1 MKETN
6 SRISRTGG
14 GALKFVLALTLALGM
29 APAMPTAFASEE
41 AATDAGAPSVSTGSS
56 ESVVELGE
64 ETSRYELRDALQ
76 GANGGTVKLTANLS
90 FDEFGASITLSNA
103 NATLDLN
110 GHTITFGASTF
121 NIKVQKTSAIT
132 IVDTSKEGGGSIVQ
146 SGAIDDSWVIEC
158 VGTLTIKGGTV
169 SGPNAAVKANG
180 ESARFT
186 MTGGELKGGDTAL
199 IGTGGAAAAI
209 EGGSVTS
216 TGANGTAVRL
226 EGAEATVSGNSVLK
240 GVYGVVLFNSDENKE
255 GTAHSVLTVDGGS
268 IEAEYFA
275 ISGNN
280 KKSAGCSAAIKSG
293 TVSSFKEAAIYWPME
308 GELAIAGGY
317 LSGATVVEAKMG
329 TIEISGG
336 TLTATGG
343 KSSAN
348 IGGFSISDGSVVK
361 VVGQSYGSSEGQYIE
376 NPDLS
381 VSITDGTLVSEK
393 GNAVTVYNDGV
404 GTDSSAEKPECTVLV
419 SDEATLAPAQ
429 DCDAVRVV
437 SEVEEFTVD
446 QTAGT
451 VSNGNT
457 TIKSSA
463 LAGSAVLVTTKT
475 VSSIDGSQK
484 DDTTTLCSGVG
495 RAISEA
501 KGVESPTVTLLSDI
515 SEDVVVPEG
524 GSVTINFNSHT
535 LTGSIVNAG
544 TLELKG
550 EGKLVGQVQDIGGS
564 TTVAGNIS
572 MAVAQIGEKTYAT
585 LGEAIDKAVS
595 GDTIEL
601 LGDVYC
607 PPFAI
612 PAGVTLDGDGHTI
625 TCSTRNDNGAFI
637 TASTGADNV
646 TIEDVT
652 IDVGGKM
659 KHGVQFYCNEGG
671 VLDDVTV
678 KGSYWTAVQVNGA
691 KGVTIDGC
699 TLDPQ
704 AAEVDGAAKSPYA
717 FIEFSMGG
725 GVTSVPSMTVGDV
738 DFGDADCPMVW
749 VDDETVARIKDAL
762 KLDGATDSEV
772 IGAIKEQI
780 TNSSHSDL
788 GISIELVAGDPVDDE
803 IGGVPVTPPAKPSY
817 DVTVDQ
823 PANGTV
829 ELSSATAKEGQKVTI
844 TVKPDAGFELASLV
858 VADEDGNALKLE
870 LNADGTYSFEM
881 PAGDVTVHAAFECD
895 GGELCPS
902 HSFTDVD
909 QDKWYHDAIDWAV
922 ENRVLNGIGG
932 TTLMMPD
939 GKTTRAEMAQVLW
952 NVEGRPAATDE
963 EAFSDVEEGDWFYGA
978 ASWAAQEGIFEGYD
992 GKFDPDAVLTRE
1004 QAAAVLMR
1012 WTEMN
1017 GGDVSGRA
1025 DLSKFPDAGSVSGWA
1040 VDSVKW
1046 AVESGV
1052 LQGVENSGVT
1062 TIDAQGT
1069 ATRAQVAALMMR
1081 LEA

>member
-1 MKETN
+1 MEGRT
-6 SRISRTGG
+6 RGISRTGG
-14 GALKFVLALTLALGM
+14 GALKAVLSLVLALGLTPVAPVALAEEN
-29 APAMPTAFASEE
+29 PSDDVTVVTQASGLPE
-41 AATDAGAPSVSTGSS
+41 AD
-56 ESVVELGE
+56 
-64 ETSRYELRDALQ
+64 
-76 GANGGTVKLTANLS
+76 ANGVIKLAEDTSVPSLTVNCDTTIDLNGKTLTYTGESTVVLANGHDLVLKNGTFKALDIKGSNDDDYARGVFNIQEGT
-90 FDEFGASITLSNA
+90 SITLDGVKFM
-103 NATLDLN
+103 TN
-110 GHTITFGASTF
+110 GAALFPTGDAASVTV
-121 NIKVQKTSAIT
+121 NNS
-132 IVDTSKEGGGSIVQ
+132 SIYAPVY
-146 SGAIDDSWVIEC
+146 C
-158 VGTLTIKGGTV
+158 VGT
-169 SGPNAAVKANG
+169 NA
-180 ESARFT
+180 
-186 MTGGELKGGDTAL
+186 
-199 IGTGGAAAAI
+199 
-209 EGGSVTS
+209 
-216 TGANGTAVRL
+216 GTAD
-226 EGAEATVSGNSVLK
+226 N
-240 GVYGVVLFNSDENKE
+240 YGVV
-255 GTAHSVLTVDGGS
+255 
-268 IEAEYFA
+268 I
-275 ISGNN
+275 
-280 KKSAGCSAAIKSG
+280 
-293 TVSSFKEAAIYWPME
+293 
-308 GELAIAGGY
+308 
-317 LSGATVVEAKMG
+317 
-329 TIEISGG
+329 
-336 TLTATGG
+336 
-343 KSSAN
+343 
-348 IGGFSISDGSVVK
+348 
-361 VVGQSYGSSEGQYIE
+361 
-376 NPDLS
+376 
-381 VSITDGTLVSEK
+381 
-393 GNAVTVYNDGV
+393 
-404 GTDSSAEKPECTVLV
+404 
-419 SDEATLAPAQ
+419 
-429 DCDAVRVV
+429 
-437 SEVEEFTVD
+437 
-446 QTAGT
+446 
-451 VSNGNT
+451 
-457 TIKSSA
+457 
-463 LAGSAVLVTTKT
+463 
-475 VSSIDGSQK
+475 
-484 DDTTTLCSGVG
+484 
-495 RAISEA
+495 
-501 KGVESPTVTLLSDI
+501 
-515 SEDVVVPEG
+515 
-524 GSVTINFNSHT
+524 T
-535 LTGSIVNAG
+535 LTGSTFMTAIVESTLEQLPEGDSCPVMINVPG
-544 TLELKG
+544 TLLMDDCTVVGTRQAVVVRGGSAKITDSRIMIVPTVGGVPEEMIGCNLYTKNDPYANGEIWKSGNEVPFGAVVLGNNSDAYKYPAAVDLEETTIFVSEKSRDRFPAVYAYDIKEKG
-550 EGKLVGQVQDIGGS
+550 REVSFIKADCGIGGDIKS
-564 TTVAGNIS
+564 PEGHEVDTDATGVAEVNGVGFSSLEAAIS
-572 MAVAQIGEKTYAT
+572 AAHP
-585 LGEAIDKAVS
+585 
-595 GDTIEL
+595 GDTVKLEDDISTAS
-601 LGDVYC
+601 
-607 PPFAI
+607 FSI

-625 TCSTRNDNGAFI
+625 TCSTENDNGAFI
-637 TASTGADNV
+637 TASKDADNV
-646 TIEDVT
+646 TIKDVT
-652 IDVGGKM
+652 IDVDGKM

-671 VLDDVTV
+671 VLDGVTV
-678 KGSYWTAVQVNGA
+678 KDSYWTAVQVNGA
-691 KGVTIDGC
+691 ERVKIDGC

-704 AAEVDGAAKSPYA
+704 AAEVAGAAKSPYA
-717 FIEFSMGG
+717 FIEFSMGD

-780 TNSSHSDL
+780 TNNSHSDL
-788 GISIELVAGDPVDDE
+788 GISIELVADNPVDDE

-817 DVTVDQ
+817 DVIVDQ

-829 ELSSATAKEGQKVTI
+829 ELSSTIAKEGQKVTI

-1052 LQGVENSGVT
+1052 LQGVESSGVT